1 MTTLAR
7 LAALSAWM
15 LVTALSVSAAADYE
29 GASGYDSSTST
40 STYELEVSHDGY
52 PRGGETP
59 GSEAEAATEPP
70 SYVVIEVQEGAPQ
83 EVEGETVIVVQEP
96 EPIAASEVAPPPPR
110 VVAVD
115 KPVVRCSDGIW
126 VDGYWTYG
134 DGQYLWVEGHCV
146 VERVNYVFVHPRWD
160 FYSSVW
166 WFVPGYYR
174 PCGVWVGY
182 GYYRPHYWFPPYHRP
197 YYRGYRGVPVHR
209 GVPRRPT
216 VRGVTPTNR
225 VRTVGRRTP
234 GGYGRTPTVNRAPTR
249 TVTVDRTPTRTGAV
263 NRVPPTRGPTVNR
276 VPPTRTGAV
285 NRVRPTRGPTV
296 NRAPPTRT
304 GAVNR
309 VPATRGPTVNRAPPT
324 RTGAVTRLPPTRGPA
339 VHRTGRGPTLTSTVP
354 RSPSGVVSQPRV
366 NPTRTTSVSRSAA
379 PRRPSSGPR
388 LGGFSSRPSTSPSR
402 TGTVQRP
409 ASSRPSSSGIFGR
422 SRTAPSRPSMSPR
435 PSFGRSGGFARPSSG
450 GFGGARSVPTAR
462 GR

>member
-29 GASGYDSSTST
+29 GASGYGSSTST
-40 STYELEVSHDGY
+40 STDELEVSHDGY

-110 VVAVD
+110 VVAVEE
-115 KPVVRCSDGIW
+115 PVVRCSDGIW

-160 FYSSVW
+160 FYSNVW

-234 GGYGRTPTVNRAPTR
+234 GGYGRTPAVNRAPTR
-249 TVTVDRTPTRTGAV
+249 TVTVDRT
-263 NRVPPTRGPTVNR
+263 
-276 VPPTRTGAV
+276 
-285 NRVRPTRGPTV
+285 
-296 NRAPPTRT
+296 PTRT

-388 LGGFSSRPSTSPSR
+388 LGGFSSRPSPGPSR
-402 TGTVQRP
+402 TGAVQRP

-450 GFGGARSVPTAR
+450 GFGGARTVPTAR